1 MKLMWQQIPSTI
13 ISDLL
18 CLNPSDGVVI
28 DTEHGSFNTETLYAC
43 IQVITL
49 HKKECF
55 VRLTEVNKTLIR
67 LCLDAGCTGL
77 IFSTV
82 ENINDARKIH
92 EYCKF
97 PNSGG
102 KRGLGLVRQNKWGK
116 DKNLISASP
125 KIIAQIESIEG
136 VQNISDISQFNFD
149 FYMIGPYDLSA
160 SLGIPG
166 EFDNENYLDAVN
178 RVKKNIKSEKMA
190 VHIPKNIQKEVK
202 KYENYGMIALGM
214 DTTFIVEKCEEIEN
228 YA

>member
-1 MKLMWQQIPSTI
+1 MKLMWQQIPSTV
-13 ISDLL
+13 ISELL
-18 CLNPSDGVVI
+18 CLNNSDGIVI

-82 ENINDARKIH
+82 ENSDDAKKIH

-97 PNSGG
+97 PINGG

-116 DKNLISASP
+116 DKKLISDSP

-136 VQNISDISQFNFD
+136 VKNIRNISKFDFD

-160 SLGIPG
+160 SIGAPG
-166 EFDNENYLDAVN
+166 QFDNQNYLDAVN
-178 RVKKNIKSEKMA
+178 RVKRNIPAKKMA
-190 VHIPKNIQKEVK
+190 VHIPKNIKKEMK
-202 KYENYGMIALGM
+202 KYKNYGMIALGM
-214 DTTFIVEKCEEIEN
+214 DTTFIVEKCKEIEG